1 MQPQAF
7 SSADYKI
14 EPIVEFKTEK
24 GILTQKTCP
33 VTNFIRHKFVESSE
47 IDKEAVSLESLIGLV
62 STGEPK
68 QKVSLISASVNCER
82 WLATLSW
89 LNGVM
94 AQCS

>member
-1 MQPQAF
+1 M
-7 SSADYKI
+7 DYRI

-33 VTNFIRHKFVESSE
+33 VTNFIRHKFVESNQR
-47 IDKEAVSLESLIGLV
+47 DTEAASLESLIGLV

-82 WLATLSW
+82 WLATQSW
-89 LNGVM
+89 LNGAT